1 MVTCKNQILP
11 YLNKFESMRNYR
23 VFKKFVINEE
33 RNKLCGWNLK
43 RVKMYEWGKK
53 VGGLLSKKKCKMSGT
68 ESIMERSL

>member
-33 RNKLCGWNLK
+33 RNKLCG
-43 RVKMYEWGKK
+43 
-53 VGGLLSKKKCKMSGT
+53 
-68 ESIMERSL
+68 